1 MGMGFFPYPF
11 SYGGRLNMFNE
22 TRSPLTGN
30 KGFTLIELLV
40 VVAIIGILVAIAIP
54 QFASYKKQ
62 ANDGAVKSDLRNLAV
77 TMESYYAT
85 NSLYPVGAIAVVIS
99 AMTTAGWNRSN
110 NVLFSSLLDTAGGN
124 ISATSAAWT
133 AKAYHTGGTRTF
145 TWDSS
150 LGGLQ

>member
-1 MGMGFFPYPF
+1 
-11 SYGGRLNMFNE
+11 MFNE

-77 TMESYYAT
+77 SMESYYAT
-85 NSLYPVGAIAVVIS
+85 NSLYPVGALAVVTA
-99 AMTTAGWNRSN
+99 AMIAQGWRTSN
-110 NVLFSSLLDTAGGN
+110 NVLVSSLLDTAGGN
-124 ISATSAAWT
+124 IAATTNAWT

-150 LGGLQ
+150 AGGLQ

>member
-1 MGMGFFPYPF
+1 MDYIRKALKG
-11 SYGGRLNMFNE
+11 E
-22 TRSPLTGN
+22 

-62 ANDGAVKSDLRNLAV
+62 ANDGATKSDLRNMAV
-77 TMESYYAT
+77 TMESYYASNNT
-85 NSLYPVGAIAVVIS
+85 YPVGAIAVVIT
-99 AMTTAGWNRSN
+99 AMTASGWNRSN

-124 ISATSAAWT
+124 VSATTTAWT
-133 AKAYHTGGTRTF
+133 AKAYHSGGTKTF

-150 LGGLQ
+150 AGGLQ

>member
-1 MGMGFFPYPF
+1 MLSKTG
-11 SYGGRLNMFNE
+11 N
-22 TRSPLTGN
+22 PLIGN

-54 QFASYKKQ
+54 QFSAYKKQ

-85 NSLYPVGAIAVVIS
+85 NSTYPVGGLAVVTA
-99 AMTTAGWNRSN
+99 AMITQGWGSST
-110 NVLFSSLLDTAGGN
+110 NVTVTSILDTGGGN
-124 ISATSAAWT
+124 VSTATSAWT
-133 AKAYHTGGTRTF
+133 AKAVHSGGTKTF

-150 LGGLQ
+150 AGGLQ